1 MSCARRGTSVSHSV
15 TKENTARWDRVKAA
29 LEAVLAEKPAD
40 RAAVLRRLSRHEPEL
55 LEEVQSLLESY
66 DDDYLES
73 AAAPVSLAA
82 LAEDAPPPKTIGPY
96 RVVEKV
102 GVGGMGEVYKVV
114 DDEGRVFALKR
125 LIRELGDR
133 VSDEGLQRF
142 RREASAASALEHPN
156 IVKFVTLLE
165 HDGAPHIVMEYLQGH
180 TLKHILRG
188 ERRLDLE
195 DALHMATQVAEAL
208 ACAHEKGIVHRDLKP
223 GNILLTYSAQVKL
236 LDFGIAK
243 MLEMAPGLG
252 SSPTERLTKSGEI
265 LGTKGYM
272 APEQARGEAVD
283 ARADVFSFG
292 CVLYQM
298 LCGKSAFS
306 GHNAL
311 DRYVAIVSEDPPR
324 LKEQEPRV
332 PDALDEL
339 VHRAL
344 SKDPDD
350 RPSNMEEV
358 LSVLRSVRDR

>member
-1 MSCARRGTSVSHSV
+1 MT
-15 TKENTARWDRVKAA
+15 EDRWDRVKAA
-29 LEAVLAEKPAD
+29 LEAVLVEKPAD
-40 RAAVLRRLSRHEPEL
+40 RPGFLKRLRGYEPEL

-73 AAAPVSLAA
+73 PAAPLSLAA
-82 LAEDAPPPKTIGPY
+82 LSEGAETAETAAPPKTIGPY
-96 RVVEKV
+96 RILEKV

-114 DDEGRVFALKR
+114 DEEGRVFALKR
-125 LIRELGDR
+125 LIREL
-133 VSDEGLQRF
+133 VSDEGLARL

-156 IVKFVTLLE
+156 IVKFVTLVE
-165 HDGAPHIVMEYLQGH
+165 HEGAPHIVMEYLEGQ
-180 TLKHILRG
+180 TLKQVLSG
-188 ERRLDLE
+188 KRRLDVE
-195 DALHMATQVAEAL
+195 DTLHVATQVAEAL
-208 ACAHEKGIVHRDLKP
+208 GCAHEKGIVHRDLKP

-243 MLEMAPGLG
+243 MLEIAPGKG
-252 SSPTERLTKSGEI
+252 SSPAERLTKSGEI

-272 APEQARGEAVD
+272 APEQARGETVD

-298 LCGKSAFS
+298 LSGKSAFS

-311 DRYVAIVSEDPPR
+311 DRYVAIINEDPPP
-324 LKEQEPRV
+324 LKEQEPSV

-350 RPSNMEEV
+350 RPSSMKEV
-358 LSVLRSVRDR
+358 LVVLRSVSAG

>member
-1 MSCARRGTSVSHSV
+1 MT
-15 TKENTARWDRVKAA
+15 ENHWDRVKAA
-29 LEAVLAEKPAD
+29 LEAVLAEKQAN
-40 RAAVLRRLSRHEPEL
+40 RAGFLKRLCGHEPEL

-73 AAAPVSLAA
+73 PAAPVSLAG
-82 LAEDAPPPKTIGPY
+82 LAETAKTAETTPPPTIGPY
-96 RVVEKV
+96 RIVEKV
-102 GVGGMGEVYKVV
+102 GAGGMGEVYKVV
-114 DDEGRVFALKR
+114 DDEGRTFALKR
-125 LIRELGDR
+125 LIREL
-133 VSDEGLQRF
+133 VSDEGLARL

-156 IVKFVTLLE
+156 IVKFVTLME
-165 HDGAPHIVMEYLQGH
+165 HEGAPHIVMEYLEGH
-180 TLKHILRG
+180 TLKHVLSG

-195 DALHMATQVAEAL
+195 DTLHVAIQVAEAL

-243 MLEMAPGLG
+243 MLEIAPGKG
-252 SSPTERLTKSGEI
+252 SSPAERLTKSGEI

-272 APEQARGEAVD
+272 APEQARGESVD

-298 LCGKSAFS
+298 LSGKSAFS

-311 DRYVAIVSEDPPR
+311 DRYVAIVNEDPPP
-324 LKEQEPRV
+324 LKEQEPSV

-344 SKDPDD
+344 SKEPDD
-350 RPSNMEEV
+350 RPASMEEV
-358 LSVLRSVRDR
+358 LVVLRSVRDR

>member
-1 MSCARRGTSVSHSV
+1 M
-15 TKENTARWDRVKAA
+15 TKGPDEYWDRVKAA
-29 LEAVLAEKPAD
+29 LEAVLAEKPGN
-40 RAAVLRRLSRHEPEL
+40 RPGFLMRLCGQEPEL
-55 LEEVQSLLESY
+55 LDEVQSLLESY

-73 AAAPVSLAA
+73 PAAPVSLAS
-82 LAEDAPPPKTIGPY
+82 LPRTTETAPPLTIGPY
-96 RVVEKV
+96 RIVEKV

-114 DDEGRVFALKR
+114 DDQGRVFALKR
-125 LIRELGDR
+125 LIREL
-133 VSDEGLQRF
+133 VSEEGLARL

-156 IVKFVTLLE
+156 IVKFVTLVE
-165 HDGAPHIVMEYLQGH
+165 HEGAPHLVMEYLEGQ
-180 TLKHILRG
+180 TLKQILSG

-195 DALHMATQVAEAL
+195 DTLHVATQVAEAL
-208 ACAHEKGIVHRDLKP
+208 VCAHEKGIVHRDLKP

-243 MLEMAPGLG
+243 MLEIAPGQG
-252 SSPTERLTKSGEI
+252 SSPAERLTKSGEI

-272 APEQARGEAVD
+272 APEQARGESVD

-298 LCGKSAFS
+298 LSGKSAFS

-311 DRYVAIVSEDPPR
+311 DRYVAIVSEDPPP
-324 LKEQEPRV
+324 LKEQVPSV

-344 SKDPDD
+344 SKEPDD

-358 LSVLRSVRDR
+358 LVVLRSVSARGH

>member
-1 MSCARRGTSVSHSV
+1 MT
-15 TKENTARWDRVKAA
+15 EDRWDRVKAA
-29 LEAVLAEKPAD
+29 LEAVLAEKPAN
-40 RAAVLRRLSRHEPEL
+40 RPAFLKRLCGDEPEL
-55 LEEVQSLLESY
+55 LEEVRSLLESY

-73 AAAPVSLAA
+73 PAAPVSLAA
-82 LAEDAPPPKTIGPY
+82 LGEGADTAETAETPPPQTVGPY
-96 RVVEKV
+96 RIVEKV
-102 GVGGMGEVYKVV
+102 GAGGMGEVYKVV

-125 LIRELGDR
+125 LIREL
-133 VSDEGLQRF
+133 VSDEGLSRL

-156 IVKFVTLLE
+156 IVKFVTLVE
-165 HDGAPHIVMEYLQGH
+165 HEGAPHIVMEYLEGH
-180 TLKHILRG
+180 TLKHILSG

-195 DALHMATQVAEAL
+195 DALHVATQVAGAL

-243 MLEMAPGLG
+243 MLEIAPGLG
-252 SSPTERLTKSGEI
+252 SSPSEKLTKSGEI

-298 LCGKSAFS
+298 LSGKSAFS
-306 GHNAL
+306 GHSAL

-324 LKEQEPRV
+324 LKEREPSV

-339 VHRAL
+339 VHGAL
-344 SKDPDD
+344 SKDRDD

-358 LSVLRSVRDR
+358 LSVLRSVSAG

>member
-1 MSCARRGTSVSHSV
+1 M
-15 TKENTARWDRVKAA
+15 
-29 LEAVLAEKPAD
+29 LAEKPAD
-40 RAAVLRRLSRHEPEL
+40 RPGFLKRLCRHEPEL

-73 AAAPVSLAA
+73 PAAPLSLAA
-82 LAEDAPPPKTIGPY
+82 LSEGAEGAEGAEEGLKGLKRRNAPPKTIGPY
-96 RVVEKV
+96 RILEKV

-114 DDEGRVFALKR
+114 DEEGRVFALKR
-125 LIRELGDR
+125 LIREL
-133 VSDEGLQRF
+133 VSDEGLARL

-156 IVKFVTLLE
+156 IVKFVTLVE
-165 HDGAPHIVMEYLQGH
+165 HEGAPHIVMEYLEGQ
-180 TLKHILRG
+180 TLKQVLSG
-188 ERRLDLE
+188 KRRLDVE
-195 DALHMATQVAEAL
+195 DTLHVATQVAEAL

-243 MLEMAPGLG
+243 MLEIAPGQG
-252 SSPTERLTKSGEI
+252 SSPAERLTKSGEI

-272 APEQARGEAVD
+272 APEQARGETVD

-298 LCGKSAFS
+298 LSGKSAFS
-306 GHNAL
+306 GHNAV
-311 DRYVAIVSEDPPR
+311 DRYVAIISEDPPP
-324 LKEQEPRV
+324 LKEQEPSV

-339 VHRAL
+339 EHRAL

-350 RPSNMEEV
+350 RPSSMEEV
-358 LSVLRSVRDR
+358 LVVLRSLSQ

>member
-1 MSCARRGTSVSHSV
+1 MSSARHGTSVSHSV
-15 TKENTARWDRVKAA
+15 TEERWDRVKAA
-29 LEAVLAEKPAD
+29 LEAVLAEKPAA
-40 RAAVLRRLSRHEPEL
+40 RPGFLKRLCRHEPGL
-55 LEEVQSLLESY
+55 LEEVQSLVESY

-73 AAAPVSLAA
+73 PAAPVSLAA
-82 LAEDAPPPKTIGPY
+82 LSETAETAAPPQTIGPY
-96 RVVEKV
+96 RIVEKV
-102 GVGGMGEVYKVV
+102 GAGGMGEVYKVV
-114 DDEGRVFALKR
+114 DGEGRTFALKR
-125 LIRELGDR
+125 LIREL
-133 VSDEGLQRF
+133 VSDEGLSRM

-165 HDGAPHIVMEYLQGH
+165 HEGAPHIVMEYLDGQ
-180 TLKHILRG
+180 TLKHILSA

-195 DALHMATQVAEAL
+195 DTLHVATQVAEAL

-243 MLEMAPGLG
+243 MLEIVPGMG
-252 SSPTERLTKSGEI
+252 SSPSERLTKSGEI

-272 APEQARGEAVD
+272 APEQARGRAVD

-311 DRYVAIVSEDPPR
+311 DRTVAIVSEDPPR
-324 LKEQEPRV
+324 LKEQEPSV

-344 SKDPDD
+344 SKEPDD
-350 RPSNMEEV
+350 RPSSMEEV
-358 LSVLRSVRDR
+358 LKVLRSVTDR